1 MDIGWKIASAGAGAI
16 ASLVAGRVVDGG
28 WKLATGKDAPH
39 EDDDEV
45 SILQLVVFAAVSAV
59 VASLA
64 QRAAV
69 RGAKKWYRPKP
80 LPHAELPEA

>member
-1 MDIGWKIASAGAGAI
+1 MDIGWKLASAGAGAL
-16 ASLVAGRVVDGG
+16 ASLIAGNVVNRG

-45 SILQLVVFAAVSAV
+45 SIIRLVVFAAVSAV

-64 QRAAV
+64 QRVALQ
-69 RGAKKWYRPKP
+69 GAKKWYRAKP